1 MQTSIAY
8 KIYCFL
14 YKVPDMAGTLT
25 LKVLALQTKVNKRFD
40 TFMWK
45 AFIFMAWISF
55 ILMLV
60 LLALSANEASAAPTA
75 NTALDIAATFQQKTK
90 AWEPVLRRYAL
101 AIFRYLLIIDVVWLG
116 IRMVLKQADIQE
128 TIVEFIRL
136 VVFAS
141 IMLIVIF
148 YYKTWTN
155 TLFQFLSFIGE
166 SELKA
171 PPINVGGII
180 NVGFNVFKGAVA
192 NIGKVSITQIPIAI
206 LGSFCAIG
214 ICIIFAMI
222 AAQVILVKCEAYIV
236 LNAGALILGLGGSQ
250 LTKNYATNFLRY
262 SLAVA
267 MKLFVLQLLVAL
279 GVDFIKDFQNSTP
292 NLESLAILIACGI
305 VLLALVNSIPN
316 IMSGIIQGTAVSNGQ
331 AITAAVT
338 AASTATIAAMTA
350 LKNSG
355 VGGKNAVAAVKEASK
370 FANQA
375 GMTGVGKAKHMG
387 GSLMGAAKASKAP
400 TFGKNVASNLKAQ
413 REAFNMEKE
422 ADNGKE

>member
-14 YKVPDMAGTLT
+14 YKTPDMAGTLT
-25 LKVLALQTKVNKRFD
+25 SKVLALQTKVNKRFD
-40 TFMWK
+40 AFMWK
-45 AFIFMAWISF
+45 AFIFMVWISF

-60 LLALSANEASAAPTA
+60 LLALSVSDASAAPTA
-75 NTALDIAATFQQKTK
+75 NSVADIATVFQQKAK

-101 AIFRYLLIIDVVWLG
+101 TIFRYLLIIDVAWLG
-116 IRMVLKQADIQE
+116 IRMALKHANIQE

-141 IMLIVIF
+141 VMLVVIF

-166 SELKA
+166 TELNA
-171 PPINVGGII
+171 PQVEAGAILS
-180 NVGFNVFKGAVA
+180 VGFNVFKGAVA
-192 NIGKVSITQIPIAI
+192 NIGKVGITQIPIAI

-222 AAQVILVKCEAYIV
+222 AAQALLIKCEAYIV
-236 LNAGALILGLGGSQ
+236 LNAGAITLGLGGSQ
-250 LTKNYATNFLRY
+250 LTKSYATNFLRY

-279 GVDFIKDFQNSTP
+279 GMDFITDFQNADPS
-292 NLESLAILIACGI
+292 LESLAVLIACGI

-316 IMSGIIQGTAVSNGQ
+316 IMSGIIQGTAVSNSQ

-355 VGGKNAVAAVKEASK
+355 VGGKNAVDAVKEASK

-375 GMTGVGKAKHMG
+375 GMSGVGKAKHMG